1 MTPDE
6 WLLDETRRWV
16 RHSSQDMRAAE
27 KCAPDL
33 PAPALFHCQ
42 QAAEKLPKAFLTWNQ
57 TAFRKTHE
65 LAVPLSGSTLRA

>member
-27 KCAPDL
+27 KCAPEL

-42 QAAEKLPKAFLTWNQ
+42 QAAEKRLKAFLTGNQ